1 MLNEK
6 LACGLSDRL
15 NPILNGL
22 KHTRVHKGFRSD
34 KQSLPLP
41 TNRGLHYK
49 WWSRNDFLPWCF
61 ASQWILI
68 DLLGSFLEYPQR
80 ILVRRF
86 LMPFLRNRCTSWSW
100 SLFAMHRQIWWNS
113 CHYVLSIYSTWPP
126 LFIGLTL
133 IYTKAVNSP

>member
-1 MLNEK
+1 MVYLTDSTPFWTGWNIPVFIK
-6 LACGLSDRL
+6 VSDQ
-15 NPILNGL
+15 I
-22 KHTRVHKGFRSD
+22 
-34 KQSLPLP
+34 
-41 TNRGLHYK
+41 NRAFLFLLIEDCTI
-49 WWSRNDFLPWCF
+49 NDGAEMIFLPWCF